1 MAFYGTDGSFTV
13 LEVIALKYNGLMDL
27 RQLGQ
32 SDIQVS
38 SVAMGCWPI
47 TGMTTLDANHQD
59 SLRTL
64 QAAIDG
70 GINFLDTAYAYGIHG
85 ESEQMIGEVIRA
97 RRDDVVIA
105 TKGGL
110 HRVGR
115 GQDYDGRRETILR
128 ECDESLQRLGTDRI
142 DLYYLHAPDPKT
154 PIAESA
160 GAIAELIELGK
171 VRTAGASNLNVDQ
184 LQEFHNVCPL
194 SAVQPHFNMLQQ
206 EIEADIAP
214 WCRAQ
219 GVSLCVYWPLMK
231 GLLAGKLARD
241 HQFAEG
247 DGRAKYPMFQGEEWR
262 KNQGFLDDLRTIAGD
277 AGLSVSQLV
286 IAWTVAQPGITS
298 ALCGAKRDWQIQ
310 ETAAAMDVVLSAA
323 SLAQIGEALERR
335 GPTVSRGAV

>member
-1 MAFYGTDGSFTV
+1 MLSHA
-13 LEVIALKYNGLMDL
+13 EVSARLFLKCDEIMNL

-32 SDIQVS
+32 SGIQVS

-47 TGMTTLDANHQD
+47 TGMTTLDANHND
-59 SLRTL
+59 SLLTL
-64 QAAIDG
+64 HAALDS
-70 GINFLDTAYAYGIHG
+70 GINFLDTAYAYGING
-85 ESEQMIGEVIRA
+85 ESEQMIGEVIRS

-110 HRVGR
+110 HRVGK

-142 DLYYLHAPDPKT
+142 DLYYLHAPDPNT

-160 GAIAELIELGK
+160 GAIAELIEAGK

-184 LQEFHNVCPL
+184 LQQFQDVCGL

-214 WCRAQ
+214 WCRERQ
-219 GVSLCVYWPLMK
+219 ISLCVYWPLMK
-231 GLLAGKLARD
+231 GLLAGKLPRD

-247 DGRAKYPMFQGEEWR
+247 DGRAKYPMFQGEEWQ
-262 KNQGFLDDLRTIAGD
+262 KNQDFLDDLRSIAAEAD
-277 AGLSVSQLV
+277 LTVSQLV
-286 IAWTVAQPGITS
+286 IAWTVAKPGITS

-310 ETAAAMDVVLSAA
+310 ETAAAMRVMLSDATL
-323 SLAQIGEALERR
+323 SQIDQALKRR
-335 GPTVSRGAV
+335 GPAVSRGAV